1 MHHDTDG
8 GLENVW
14 LENGYTTRQT
24 PYGPAVTIHDVDGL
38 TRAICMALTDKASIV
53 SGKEFRYIRQGGMA
67 LSQAALGKMPGV
79 DEQSVARLEKT
90 GRVPKWA
97 DKLIRLVYA
106 AHANADAP
114 IRRAIERARTVERLT
129 SQRILVKESRHGW
142 TPAIVNHED
151 DTAVVNG
158 NRILPTRGN
167 SNLPTRLG
175 IGVVGRAQQPGL
187 ELFLEAIGVA
197 PDIERDGVVK
207 QAVQDRRGNH
217 SVAEHLAPSAEALI
231 AGQDHRPALI
241 APADE
246 LEEQIGTLPVDRQV
260 ADLVNDQRPGRGV
273 ELELVVELALG
284 HGLGER
290 ADQVRGRGEQH
301 PVAGLDALE
310 TWLDEAS
317 RVDTGNAWST
327 PKLPKAARRR

>member
-14 LENGYTTRQT
+14 LENGCTIRQT

-38 TRAICMALTDKASIV
+38 TRAICMALTDKAGIV

-151 DTAVVNG
+151 DTAV
-158 NRILPTRGN
+158 
-167 SNLPTRLG
+167 
-175 IGVVGRAQQPGL
+175 A
-187 ELFLEAIGVA
+187 
-197 PDIERDGVVK
+197 
-207 QAVQDRRGNH
+207 
-217 SVAEHLAPSAEALI
+217 
-231 AGQDHRPALI
+231 
-241 APADE
+241 
-246 LEEQIGTLPVDRQV
+246 
-260 ADLVNDQRPGRGV
+260 
-273 ELELVVELALG
+273 
-284 HGLGER
+284 
-290 ADQVRGRGEQH
+290 
-301 PVAGLDALE
+301 
-310 TWLDEAS
+310 
-317 RVDTGNAWST
+317 
-327 PKLPKAARRR
+327 